1 MEFWNSEVACIR
13 RVCRVPDVRPVP
25 PLTATPLQL
34 LINIGKKLKT
44 EPRFPLLH
52 HLPRAPG
59 CATYEAAVRS
69 LGDSVERVV

>member
-1 MEFWNSEVACIR
+1 MLGPISTLELPREI
-13 RVCRVPDVRPVP
+13 
-25 PLTATPLQL
+25 L
-34 LINIGKKLKT
+34 LLGKKLKT